1 MLLCRTV
8 RYTPNKMNCCFDT
21 LSLHIS
27 CYRPEMIFDPLNQ
40 DTFGIGFPPPDSQTN
55 LTSWSSL
62 KGPMWLLEMSFPS
75 EFVIFMYLGS
85 AAKEVKR
92 FKISF
97 LCSDGKTYYSQ
108 PSRHAFKIIGSNTKH
123 EWYSWLTWS
132 KSKSWFGPKS
142 HSAMSIGHHGVIH
155 SFSSVCRLV
164 CRCFIKIQGRI
175 S

>member
-1 MLLCRTV
+1 
-8 RYTPNKMNCCFDT
+8 
-21 LSLHIS
+21 
-27 CYRPEMIFDPLNQ
+27 MIFDPLNQ

-142 HSAMSIGHHGVIH
+142 HSAMSIGHHGAIH
-155 SFSSVCRLV
+155 SFSSVDFPFIVLWNFKGGLCIWAIFVAKVRLN
-164 CRCFIKIQGRI
+164 CLWNSLLRSCTTQLLQ
-175 S
+175 